1 MIDAN
6 GEPTRWHCA
15 FLIADGK
22 VRWGVPGQV
31 VRISYDEIW
40 VGSHTTPN
48 AGEETTG
55 ELEILGGE
63 TYFPSHLVIGR
74 NNGNPTTIGGDGIA
88 RPTVTV
94 RDGYVN
100 PEKVIMCY
108 DNFDN
113 TTSKTY
119 ATLNVL
125 GGVFEVN
132 DEFRMGNH
140 KGGGSKATINVMNGG
155 QFLHRNVKGYNFRMG
170 QGGVENELNVS
181 GAGTLFEVK
190 GNVETGHSGST
201 STVNLSTGA
210 TTRCAGMTK
219 KTGTS
224 YLNWDGG
231 TIQLTGNEP
240 TIDAFTQI
248 RLGANPCVLD
258 ATLLDGGSLNV
269 NAQSRR
275 SPFACRTARCFAWA
289 DTTPPTVSRTSPSAR
304 AQTTSRAT
312 SSTATAGS
320 TTSASATPSRST
332 ARWSS
337 TPTRAARTSIPW
349 SARTS

>member
-31 VRISYDEIW
+31 VRITYDEIW
-40 VGSHTTPN
+40 VGSCTTPN

-55 ELEILGGE
+55 ELEITGGE

-140 KGGGSKATINVMNGG
+140 K
-155 QFLHRNVKGYNFRMG
+155 
-170 QGGVENELNVS
+170 
-181 GAGTLFEVK
+181 
-190 GNVETGHSGST
+190 
-201 STVNLSTGA
+201 
-210 TTRCAGMTK
+210 
-219 KTGTS
+219 
-224 YLNWDGG
+224 
-231 TIQLTGNEP
+231 
-240 TIDAFTQI
+240 
-248 RLGANPCVLD
+248 
-258 ATLLDGGSLNV
+258 
-269 NAQSRR
+269 
-275 SPFACRTARCFAWA
+275 
-289 DTTPPTVSRTSPSAR
+289 
-304 AQTTSRAT
+304 
-312 SSTATAGS
+312 
-320 TTSASATPSRST
+320 
-332 ARWSS
+332 
-337 TPTRAARTSIPW
+337 
-349 SARTS
+349 